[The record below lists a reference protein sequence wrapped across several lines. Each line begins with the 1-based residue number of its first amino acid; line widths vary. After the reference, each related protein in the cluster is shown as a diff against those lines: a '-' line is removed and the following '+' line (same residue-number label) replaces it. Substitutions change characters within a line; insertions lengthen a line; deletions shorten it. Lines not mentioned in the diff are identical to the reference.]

1 MLLNSALLL
10 VLGFVINFISAFV
23 IVRFIYYPK
32 RSEPN
37 FIFTFLAFNVI
48 VYFIMGL
55 FTSIELSIG
64 AGFGLFALFSVL
76 RYRTET
82 VPIREMTYLF
92 VMVALPILNSVLFES
107 GEYTRIAVI
116 NTAVIAVIW
125 ILENG
130 WGFKEEILQKEVLY
144 EKIDLV
150 KADKKA
156 EMIEDL
162 RERTGLNIQDVDVEK
177 IDFLRDAAEI
187 RIFYSGNSAE
197 KSEADSGDKSGL
209 EPDSKPGTDNEI
221 TDKPEL
227 KACDKSEMDTTLVNE
242 SGSGN

>member
-1 MLLNSALLL
+1 MLLSSAMLLIA
-10 VLGFVINFISAFV
+10 GFVINFISAFI
-23 IVRFIYYPK
+23 IVRFIYYPRK
-32 RSEPN
+32 SEHN

-64 AGFGLFALFSVL
+64 AGFGLFALFSIL

-116 NTAVIAVIW
+116 NLAVIAVIW

-130 WGFKEEILQKEVLY
+130 WGFKNEIMQKEVLY

-162 RERTGLNIQDVDVEK
+162 KERTGLNILDVDVLK

-209 EPDSKPGTDNEI
+209 KPDNKPGTDNEI
-221 TDKPEL
+221 TDGSEL